1 VITYNK
7 LFILVSATCI
17 LLASCRLD
25 DSIVPVPNPN
35 FNAGGTVLGINV
47 FNRTV
52 NDDYLSHT
60 WTVNSTVKQYYD
72 NNDVVI
78 SGVSVPNRF
87 STAALDDSNKS
98 FIYTNGIFLDP
109 NESATGIY
117 RLYTTDNVLYIELGT
132 NVFYGN
138 LNSKTRITNLTTR
151 AMTWIT
157 INNNTVMVNGVPA
170 REAYQVIFSR

>member
-1 VITYNK
+1 VVTKNK
-7 LFILVSATCI
+7 LLILVNAICF
-17 LLASCRLD
+17 LLVSCKLD
-25 DSIVPVPNPN
+25 EPIVPVPNPN

-52 NDDYLSHT
+52 NDDYLSYT

-72 NNDVVI
+72 LNDIVI

-87 STAALDDSNKS
+87 STVSLDDNTKK
-98 FIYTNGIFLDP
+98 FTYTNGIFLDP
-109 NESATGIY
+109 TESATGPY

-138 LNSKTRITNLTTR
+138 LSSKTRITNLTTR
-151 AMTWIT
+151 AMTWIA
-157 INNNTVMVNGVPA
+157 IKNDTVMVNGTPA
-170 REAYQVIFSR
+170 HEAYQVILSR